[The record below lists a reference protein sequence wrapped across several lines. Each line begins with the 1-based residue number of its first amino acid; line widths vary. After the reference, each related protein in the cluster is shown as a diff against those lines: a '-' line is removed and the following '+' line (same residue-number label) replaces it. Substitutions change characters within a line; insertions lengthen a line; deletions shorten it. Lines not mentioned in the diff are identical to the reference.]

1 MLGLILAIVI
11 GTSMD
16 QAAETTPLPVT
27 LDRAARID
35 LSLTRAER
43 DDDGPWSE
51 ATFRYDVRLQK
62 PTETGERRMIWR
74 LIEVNGSPVTPETS
88 PSPDID
94 MTVDEVLRPVR
105 IENLDEVIAAAR
117 TAFAGDGSDAGGLE
131 MLAALTP
138 ETAAALFTR
147 DATLISLGQGTDLYL
162 GEDHSY
168 ETEGTLPWVAR
179 PVAMTGVYRLDS
191 LDVVAGRATV
201 RWSQE
206 IDPHDMSALIAGMV
220 EGMIRASGEWK
231 DDDAATLAKFNRQ
244 IGTTKLENSRNCEF
258 GISIATGLAETVE
271 CLTVIEFS
279 SEDEHRRRE
288 SRLTATQNLLP

>member
-1 MLGLILAIVI
+1 MLGLVLAIVVAM
-11 GTSMD
+11 SMD

-27 LDRAARID
+27 LDGAARID

-62 PTETGERRMIWR
+62 PTDTGERRAVWR
-74 LIEVNGSPVTPETS
+74 LVEVNGSPVTPETS

-94 MTVDEVLRPVR
+94 MTVDEVLRPIR
-105 IENLDEVIAAAR
+105 LENLEEIIAAAR
-117 TAFAGDGSDAGGLE
+117 AAMEGDDGGAGGLE
-131 MLAALTP
+131 ALAALTP

-179 PVAMTGVYRLDS
+179 PVAMTGVYRLDA
-191 LDVVAGRATV
+191 LDVAAGRATV
-201 RWSQE
+201 QWTQK
-206 IDPHDMSALIAGMV
+206 IDPNDMATLIAGMV

-231 DDDAATLAKFNRQ
+231 DDDAETLAKFNRQ
-244 IGTTKLENSRNCEF
+244 IATTKLENSRSCEF
-258 GISIATGLAETVE
+258 GISIATGLAETAD

-288 SRLTATQNLLP
+288 SRLTATQTVTP

>member
-1 MLGLILAIVI
+1 MFGLVMALVVAV
-11 GTSMD
+11 SVD

-27 LDRAARID
+27 LDGAARID

-51 ATFRYDVRLQK
+51 ASFRYDVRLQK
-62 PTETGERRMIWR
+62 PTDTGERRATWR
-74 LIEVNGSPVTPETS
+74 LVEVNGSPVTPETS

-105 IENLDEVIAAAR
+105 LENLEEVIAAAR
-117 TAFAGDGSDAGGLE
+117 AALAGDGSSAGGLE

-179 PVAMTGVYRLDS
+179 PVAMTGLYRLDT
-191 LDVVAGRATV
+191 LDVAAGRATV
-201 RWSQE
+201 RWSQQ
-206 IDPHDMSALIAGMV
+206 IDPNNMSELIAGVV

-231 DDDAATLAKFNRQ
+231 DDDAETLAKFNRQ
-244 IGTTKLENSRNCEF
+244 IGTTKMENSRRCEF
-258 GISIATGLAETVE
+258 GISIATGLAETVD
-271 CLTVIEFS
+271 CLTVVEVS

-288 SRLTATQNLLP
+288 SRLTATQTVLP